1 MPRFSRRQF
10 LQTAGL
16 AAGAALSP
24 RSWGQVT
31 GANSDIRL
39 AFVGFNSRGAAL
51 ITDFSKVPGT
61 RVAALCDVD
70 SAVLEPMAK
79 KIRATGR
86 DVRTATD
93 LRDLLKADD
102 IDAVVIA
109 TPNHLHTMQAVW
121 ACQAGKD
128 VYLEKPVSHN
138 LWEGRKIVE
147 AADKYKRMVQV
158 GSQCRSS
165 DSLAEAVAWVKAGNL
180 GKITAARGLCY
191 KRRDT
196 IGQTTGPQP
205 VPTTVNYDLWLGPAA
220 NAQPRRTKFHYDWHW
235 FWEYGNGDLGNQG
248 VHQVDIA
255 RWFLGEKTL
264 APRVLTAG
272 GRLGYKD
279 DAETPNTFIVMQDYA
294 AAPLL
299 FEVRGLPVKTGDRAM
314 DSFHPANLPA
324 NVGASIGVIVHCEGG
339 TVVVP
344 DYVSAHA
351 YDKDG
356 KLLKDFVG
364 SSSHAGNFITAVR
377 SRKTSDLNAP
387 ILEGHLSS
395 GLAHTANISH
405 RLGKGA
411 APEAIREQ
419 IKGNAA
425 FGEMY
430 DRMAEHLAANGIDF
444 AQTPVTL
451 GMPLMLDPVKERF
464 VNHDAANALVKPL
477 YRAPYVVPEVV

>member
-1 MPRFSRRQF
+1 
-10 LQTAGL
+10 
-16 AAGAALSP
+16 
-24 RSWGQVT
+24 
-31 GANSDIRL
+31 
-39 AFVGFNSRGAAL
+39 
-51 ITDFSKVPGT
+51 
-61 RVAALCDVD
+61 
-70 SAVLEPMAK
+70 VLEAAAQ

-86 DVRTATD
+86 DVRTTAD
-93 LRDLLKADD
+93 MRDLLKADD
-102 IDAVVIA
+102 IDAFVIA
-109 TPNHLHTMQAVW
+109 SPNHLHAMQAIW

-196 IGQTTGPQP
+196 IGLTTGPQP
-205 VPTTVNYDLWLGPAA
+205 VPSTVNYDLWLGPAA
-220 NAQPRRTKFHYDWHW
+220 DAQPRRTKFHYDWHW

-255 RWFLGEKTL
+255 RWFLGEKAL

-279 DAETPNTFIVMQDYA
+279 DASTPNTLVVALDYPT
-294 AAPLL
+294 APLL
-299 FEVRGLPVKTGDRAM
+299 FEVRGLPTATGGRAM

-339 TVVVP
+339 TIVVP

-351 YDKDG
+351 YDKEG
-356 KLLKDFVG
+356 KLLKDFTG
-364 SSSHAGNFITAVR
+364 SSSHAANFIAAVR

-387 ILEGHLSS
+387 IAEGNVSS
-395 GLAHTANISH
+395 GLAHMANIAH
-405 RLGKGA
+405 HLGKGT
-411 APEAIREQ
+411 APDAIREQ
-419 IKGNAA
+419 VKGNAA
-425 FGEMY
+425 FAEMY
-430 DRMAEHLAANGIDF
+430 DRMATHLGANGIDF

-451 GMPLMLDPVKERF
+451 GMPLTLDPVKEQF
-464 VNHDAANALVKPL
+464 TDNAPANALVKPA
-477 YRAPYVVPEVV
+477 YRAPFLVPEAV